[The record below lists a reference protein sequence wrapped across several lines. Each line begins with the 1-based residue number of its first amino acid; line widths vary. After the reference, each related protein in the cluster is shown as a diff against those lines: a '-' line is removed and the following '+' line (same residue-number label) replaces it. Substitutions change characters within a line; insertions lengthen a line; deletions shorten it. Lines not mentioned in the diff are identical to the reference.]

1 MAEQLNE
8 KKVQMGVVIPVKN
21 LNPAVSASAN
31 YFAVKLEDETGAE
44 DNECWVL
51 LTTRELYQH
60 VPYNCGKWGEDLKRG
75 RTYECSCRT
84 DKVSRCLI
92 KLDRPRFGTSSDYE
106 TVILRV
112 SENWLKKGLAR
123 AAKNPED
130 IPNEGWWEDLKD

>member
-8 KKVQMGVVIPVKN
+8 EKVKMGVAIPVKN
-21 LNPAVSASAN
+21 LNPAISASAT
-31 YFAVKLEDETGAE
+31 YFAIKLEDETGAD
-44 DNECWVL
+44 DNECWIL

-60 VPYNCGKWGEDLKRG
+60 VPYDCGKWGEDLKRG

-84 DKVSRCLI
+84 DKVARCLLKI
-92 KLDRPRFGTSSDYE
+92 KRPQYGSPSEYE

-112 SENWLKKGLAR
+112 SENWIQKGLAR